1 MPQKLLSALFLLC
14 LLSSCVNETWVKDY
28 VAGQTGE
35 IKTRVQA
42 IDKDVADNKARVA
55 TLEEGVR
62 STKEDK
68 AQLSALQ
75 DALKD
80 YEARLD
86 ALRHDLG
93 YLDAT
98 LHEFSS
104 KTQEAMTRLE
114 KDVHRDATTQES
126 GVVALMERVQ
136 KLDAEVVRFS
146 ETLKSVDSKVEE
158 LGSIL
163 YPITGRE
170 VKKR

>member
-14 LLSSCVNETWVKDY
+14 LLSSCVNEPWVKDY

-42 IDKDVADNKARVA
+42 IDKDVAENKARVA
-55 TLEEGVR
+55 ILEEGVR

-93 YLDAT
+93 HLDAT
-98 LHEFSS
+98 LHEFAS
-104 KTQEAMTRLE
+104 KTNDAMAKLE
-114 KDVHRDATTQES
+114 KDVHRDATTQEG
-126 GVVALMERVQ
+126 GVVALRERVQ

-146 ETLKSVDSKVEE
+146 ETLKSMNSQVQE

-163 YPITGRE
+163 YPLTGKE
-170 VKKR
+170 IKKR

>member
-1 MPQKLLSALFLLC
+1 MPQKLLAALFLLC

-28 VAGQTGE
+28 VTGQTGE

-55 TLEEGVR
+55 
-62 STKEDK
+62 
-68 AQLSALQ
+68 ALQ
-75 DALKD
+75 DVLKD

-93 YLDAT
+93 HLDAN

-126 GVVALMERVQ
+126 GVVALRERVQ

-146 ETLKSVDSKVEE
+146 EVLKSMDGKVQE

-163 YPITGRE
+163 YPLTGRE
-170 VKKR
+170 IKKR

>member
-1 MPQKLLSALFLLC
+1 MPQKLLVALFLLC

-28 VAGQTGE
+28 VASQTGE
-35 IKTRVQA
+35 IKTHVQA
-42 IDKDVADNKARVA
+42 IDKDAAENKARVA

-68 AQLSALQ
+68 AQLAALQ
-75 DALKD
+75 DSLKD

-93 YLDAT
+93 HLDT
-98 LHEFSS
+98 NLHEFAS
-104 KTQEAMTRLE
+104 KTHDAMAKLE

-146 ETLKSVDSKVEE
+146 ETLKSMDDKVQE
-158 LGSIL
+158 LSSIL
-163 YPITGRE
+163 YPIIGKE
-170 VKKR
+170 IKKR